1 MGLTSQLIPSLLCL
15 LACTGNFVHGHKRGI
30 VLKEC
35 IKALNILTENKTPC
49 DELTVADIFAAS
61 KNTTEK
67 EIFCR
72 AATVLR
78 QVYSHHQKEP
88 CRGATER
95 QQLYRHQQVIRF
107 LKGLDRNLC
116 SLANSRY
123 CPVNDAMQSTLKDF
137 LERLKT
143 TMKEKYSK
151 YWS

>member
-35 IKALNILTENKTPC
+35 IKALNILTEN
-49 DELTVADIFAAS
+49 

>member
-1 MGLTSQLIPSLLCL
+1 MGLTSQLIPPLLCL
-15 LACTGNFVHGHKRGI
+15 LACTGNFVNGHKRGI
-30 VLKEC
+30 ILKEC
-35 IKALNILTENKTPC
+35 IKALNILTENK
-49 DELTVADIFAAS
+49 
-61 KNTTEK
+61 NTTEK
-67 EIFCR
+67 ELFCR

-78 QVYSHHQKEP
+78 QFYSHHQKEP

-95 QQLYRHQQVIRF
+95 QQLYHHQQVIRF

-123 CPVNDAMQSTLKDF
+123 CPVNGTVQSTLRDF